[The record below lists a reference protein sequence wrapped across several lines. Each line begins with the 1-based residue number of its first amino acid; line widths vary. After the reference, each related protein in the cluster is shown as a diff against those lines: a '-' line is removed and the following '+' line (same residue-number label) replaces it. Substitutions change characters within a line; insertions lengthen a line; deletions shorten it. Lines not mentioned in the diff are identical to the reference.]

1 MKFGV
6 NALRLSGQRLGIGR
20 YIEYLLK
27 DWDTMLEAGER
38 VVVYVRE
45 PFDKAELGLSEA
57 FEVRHLP
64 SWHDGVRWE
73 HFVLA
78 RHWRETDVLFCPSY
92 TVPLHYRGRLV
103 VATHSVNEAE
113 PGSHPWWY
121 HLTYRQRNKLSAR
134 RSDAVIVP
142 SQTTEGHVEDLYG
155 VPSEKIT
162 IVPEGAPR
170 SFAPVRDEAVL
181 RETRRR
187 YLGDDVPYVLFVGK
201 ASQRRNIPALIEAF
215 ARVKRRHRIPH
226 KLLLFGPNILDLPLS
241 ELTDRLGVSESVVQ
255 TDGRIQR
262 HEDILPVYSGADLFV
277 HPTTAEGFSLTIV
290 EAMACG
296 LPVVTVGRGV
306 VAEIVGEAAITV
318 DAPTP
323 EQLEEAI
330 WRVLSSSEL
339 RADLGKK
346 AIERSQLFRLDATA
360 RGTLDVMR
368 QVGRA

>member
-27 DWDTMLEAGER
+27 DWDTMLQPEDQ

-45 PFDKAELGLSEA
+45 PFDKNDLALSDA

-64 SWHDGVRWE
+64 SRHNGVRWE

-78 RHWRETDVLFCPSY
+78 RRWRETDVLFCPSY
-92 TVPLHYRGRLV
+92 TVPLHYRGRVV

-142 SQTTEGHVEDLYG
+142 SATTKGHVEKLYG
-155 VPSEKIT
+155 VSPEKIT

-170 SFAPVRDEAVL
+170 SFAPVDDEAL
-181 RETRRR
+181 LAETRRR
-187 YLGDDVPYVLFVGK
+187 YLGADVPYVLFVGK
-201 ASQRRNIPALIEAF
+201 LSQRRNIPALIEAF
-215 ARVKRRHRIPH
+215 SRVKHRDGIPH
-226 KLLLFGPNILDLPLS
+226 KLLLFGPNVLDLPLD
-241 ELTDRLGVSESVVQ
+241 ELVERFGVSDSVVQ
-255 TDGRIQR
+255 TDGRIAR
-262 HEDILPVYSGADLFV
+262 HEEILPVYSGADLFV

-296 LPVVTVGRGV
+296 LPVITVGQGAV
-306 VAEIVGEAAITV
+306 GEIVDEAALTV

-323 EQLEEAI
+323 ELLEDAI
-330 WRVLSSSEL
+330 RRVLTSDAL
-339 RADLGKK
+339 RADLGKR
-346 AIERSQLFRLDATA
+346 AIERSRMFRLDATA

-368 QVGRA
+368 RVGSA